1 MRRKRLIPVRQE
13 ITSKESPNNFK
24 RCLRWVGWLGVC
36 ALLISTS
43 FIASLYL
50 YLNPKLPEAES
61 YRNYRLERPMRVL
74 SNDGAL
80 ISEFGTRRLIP
91 TGLEDVPQQYI
102 DAVIATEDKRFYSHH
117 GIDWISLANDTIDFF
132 VNPSVLR
139 GASTITMQLPRNVAD
154 LSREQ
159 TIVRKAKEMLLAIK
173 IEQELTK
180 EEILE
185 LYINVIPF
193 GKHSYGLKAAAYTY
207 YDRPPDQLN
216 LAQLAM
222 LAGIPKRPEACNP
235 INGPICSLERRN
247 LVLRRMRSEDL
258 ITQTEYAEAIAEPI
272 TARVYR
278 RELDLNA
285 PYPSERVRRE
295 LVSRYGNQIY
305 SGFVVETTI
314 DSRHQAAAQDA
325 LRKELESYDK
335 RYGYR
340 GPEGEL
346 VGESSEFVDMLVD
359 YSNVEDLLVGAVS
372 KVDAQAIKVI
382 LKDGEEINIDWE
394 GLRWARAYLG
404 LDAVG
409 RRPRSADEIVAVGD
423 VVRVKQN
430 EQGVWQL
437 SQVPKVTGA
446 LVAIRPD
453 TGAITAMVGGYS
465 FFGNQFN
472 RAEQAKRQPGSGIKP
487 FIYSAALHTGEITPA
502 TIFNDAPLVF
512 PDEGL
517 ETFYRPR
524 NEGGTFRGPTRLREA
539 LYRSINLVS
548 MRVFMSVG
556 ADSVIEYLQRFGF
569 REEQLPKSTQ
579 LALGGGTLTVTP
591 LEMATAYSVFA
602 NGGYEIEPHLV
613 TRVFD
618 FNNTIIFEPEYPEV
632 CVACE
637 IKSTESEGVDE
648 PDSDEFAL
656 ERSVESVSDLEEN
669 LAQPLVHETELDP
682 EPDVRTAKLNA
693 KRVIEERNAFLM
705 NSMLR
710 DVVNRGTGRR
720 ALQLNRSDLA
730 GKTGTTD
737 EATDT
742 WFNGFHP
749 SLATSVW
756 VGFDSVESLGQLE
769 FGSTRPLSIWI
780 DFMRTAL
787 HETPNTPLTQPE
799 NVVRVRIDP
808 ETSKQARGD
817 LDDAIWEYFRVEN
830 SPVQKTLST
839 RPSTNE
845 AIKPEDIF

>member
-1 MRRKRLIPVRQE
+1 M
-13 ITSKESPNNFK
+13 
-24 RCLRWVGWLGVC
+24 
-36 ALLISTS
+36 S
-43 FIASLYL
+43 FIASVYL
-50 YLNPKLPEAES
+50 YLNPKLPDAES
-61 YRNYRLERPMRVL
+61 YRDYRLERPMRVL
-74 SNDGAL
+74 SSDGAL

-91 TGLEDVPQQYI
+91 VNLAEVPQQYI

-117 GIDWISLANDTIDFF
+117 GIDWISLANDTIEFF

-180 EEILE
+180 DEILE

-193 GKHSYGLKAAAYTY
+193 GKYSYGLKAASYTY
-207 YDRPPDQLN
+207 YDQPPEQLN

-235 INGPICSLERRN
+235 INGPACSLTRRN
-247 LVLRRMRSEDL
+247 LVLRRMKSEDL
-258 ITQTEYAEAIAEPI
+258 ITQTEYAEAIAAPI

-285 PYPSERVRRE
+285 PYPSEHVRRE

-314 DSRHQAAAQDA
+314 DSKHQAAAQNA
-325 LRKELESYDK
+325 LRNELENYDR
-335 RYGYR
+335 RYGFR
-340 GPEGEL
+340 GPEGQL
-346 VGESSEFVDMLVD
+346 VGETFEYIDLLEE
-359 YSNVEDLLVGAVS
+359 YSNVEELLVGAVT
-372 KVDAQAIKVI
+372 KVDEQAIKVV
-382 LKDGEEINIDWE
+382 LKDGNEIDVDWQ

-409 RRPRSADEIVAVGD
+409 RRPRTAEEIVDVGD
-423 VVRVKQN
+423 VVRVNQTDN
-430 EQGVWQL
+430 GNWQL
-437 SQVPKVTGA
+437 AQVPKVTGA
-446 LVAIRPD
+446 LVAIEPN

-472 RAEQAKRQPGSGIKP
+472 RAEQARRQPGSGIKP
-487 FIYSAALHTGEITPA
+487 FIYSAALDTGEITPA

-524 NEGGTFRGPTRLREA
+524 NEGGTFQGPTRLREA

-556 ADSVIEYLQRFGF
+556 AENVIDYLQRFGF
-569 REEQLPKSTQ
+569 SEEQLPNSTQ
-579 LALGGGTLTVTP
+579 LAIGGGTMTVTP
-591 LEMATAYSVFA
+591 LQMATAYSIFA
-602 NGGYEIEPHLV
+602 NGGYAIEPHLIK
-613 TRVFD
+613 RVFNFD
-618 FNNTIIFEPEYPEV
+618 DEVIFKPQYAKV
-632 CVACE
+632 CRTCE
-637 IKSTESEGVDE
+637 EMSSTTETPVEEGDTE
-648 PDSDEFAL
+648 QPLGATT
-656 ERSVESVSDLEEN
+656 LEEAPTPVVEDTEPTPQE
-669 LAQPLVHETELDP
+669 LQPGQDTDFPSPDLIAQ
-682 EPDVRTAKLNA
+682 
-693 KRVIEERNAFLM
+693 RVVEERNVFLM

-749 SLATSVW
+749 SLVASVW
-756 VGFDSVESLGQLE
+756 VGFDSGESLGQLE
-769 FGSTRPLSIWI
+769 FGSTRPLPIWI
-780 DFMRTAL
+780 EFMRVAL
-787 HETPNTPLTQPE
+787 SETPHESLTQPE

-808 ETSKQARGD
+808 ETGKHVRGD
-817 LDDAIWEYFRVEN
+817 VANAIWEYFRTEN
-830 SPVQKTLST
+830 SPVQKTLSN
-839 RPSTNE
+839 RIGTNE

>member
-1 MRRKRLIPVRQE
+1 
-13 ITSKESPNNFK
+13 
-24 RCLRWVGWLGVC
+24 
-36 ALLISTS
+36 
-43 FIASLYL
+43 
-50 YLNPKLPEAES
+50 
-61 YRNYRLERPMRVL
+61 MRVL
-74 SNDGAL
+74 SSDGAL
-80 ISEFGTRRLIP
+80 ISEYGTRRLIP
-91 TGLEDVPQQYI
+91 VNLEAVPQQYI

-117 GIDWISLANDTIDFF
+117 GIDWISLANDTIEFF
-132 VNPSVLR
+132 VNPEVKR

-159 TIVRKAKEMLLAIK
+159 TIIRKAKEMLLAIK

-180 EEILE
+180 DEILE

-193 GKHSYGLKAAAYTY
+193 GKYSYGLKAASYTY
-207 YDRPPDQLN
+207 YDQPPELLN

-235 INGPICSLERRN
+235 INGPACSLARRN

-258 ITQTEYAEAIAEPI
+258 ITQTEYAEAIAAPI

-285 PYPSERVRRE
+285 PYPSEHVRRE
-295 LVSRYGNQIY
+295 LVTRYGNQIY

-314 DSRHQAAAQDA
+314 DSKHQAAAQNA
-325 LRKELESYDK
+325 LRNELENYDR
-335 RYGYR
+335 RYGFR
-340 GPEGEL
+340 GPEGQL
-346 VGESSEFVDMLVD
+346 VGESFEFNDQLEE
-359 YSNVEDLLVGAVS
+359 YSNVEDLLVGAVT
-372 KVDAQAIKVI
+372 KVDEQAIEVV
-382 LKDGEEINIDWE
+382 LKDGNEIDVDWQ

-409 RRPRSADEIVAVGD
+409 RRPRTANEIVEVGD
-423 VVRVKQN
+423 VVRVNQN
-430 EQGVWQL
+430 EEGNWQL
-437 SQVPKVTGA
+437 AQVPKVTGA
-446 LVAIRPD
+446 LVAIAPD

-472 RAEQAKRQPGSGIKP
+472 RAEQARRQPGSGIKP
-487 FIYSAALHTGEITPA
+487 FIYSAALNTGEITPA

-524 NEGGTFRGPTRLREA
+524 NEGGTFQGPTRLREA

-556 ADSVIEYLQRFGF
+556 ADNVIDYLQRFGF
-569 REEQLPKSTQ
+569 SEEQLPNSTQ
-579 LALGGGTLTVTP
+579 LAIGGGTMTVTP
-591 LEMATAYSVFA
+591 LQMATAYSIFA
-602 NGGYEIEPHLV
+602 NGGYAIEPHLIK
-613 TRVFD
+613 RVINFD
-618 FNNTIIFEPEYPEV
+618 DEVIFEPQYPKV
-632 CVACE
+632 CRTCE
-637 IKSTESEGVDE
+637 ESSPTLKTPVPEGDTEQPSGDTTQEEATNQVVDDTE
-648 PDSDEFAL
+648 PIPHETQPEQNLDSPT
-656 ERSVESVSDLEEN
+656 SDLI
-669 LAQPLVHETELDP
+669 AQ
-682 EPDVRTAKLNA
+682 
-693 KRVIEERNAFLM
+693 RVVEERNVFLM

-720 ALQLNRSDLA
+720 ALQLNRPDLA

-749 SLATSVW
+749 SLVASVW
-756 VGFDSVESLGQLE
+756 VGFDSGESLGQLE
-769 FGSTRPLSIWI
+769 FGSTRPLPIWI
-780 DFMRTAL
+780 EFMRVAL
-787 HETPNTPLTQPE
+787 NEIPHESLTQPE

-808 ETSKQARGD
+808 ETGKHVRGD
-817 LDDAIWEYFRVEN
+817 VTNAIWEYFRTEN
-830 SPVQKTLST
+830 SPVQETLSN
-839 RPSTNE
+839 RIGTNE

>member
-1 MRRKRLIPVRQE
+1 MRLEETPKPSRSKVKRI
-13 ITSKESPNNFK
+13 
-24 RCLRWVGWLGVC
+24 LRWLGWLSACGLLAC
-36 ALLISTS
+36 AS
-43 FIASLYL
+43 FIASIYL
-50 YLNPKLPEAES
+50 YLNPKLPDAES
-61 YRNYRLERPMRVL
+61 YRDYRLERPMRVL
-74 SNDGAL
+74 SSDGAL

-91 TGLEDVPQQYI
+91 VSLAEVPQQYI

-117 GIDWISLANDTIDFF
+117 GIDWISLANDTIAFF

-180 EEILE
+180 NEILE

-193 GKHSYGLKAAAYTY
+193 GKYSYGLKAASYTY
-207 YDRPPDQLN
+207 YDQPPEELN

-235 INGPICSLERRN
+235 INGPTCSLTRRN
-247 LVLRRMRSEDL
+247 LVLRRMKSEDL
-258 ITQTEYAEAIAEPI
+258 ITQTEYAEAIAAPI

-285 PYPSERVRRE
+285 PYPSERVRHE

-314 DSRHQAAAQDA
+314 DSQHQSAAQEA
-325 LRKELESYDK
+325 LRNELETYDR
-335 RYGYR
+335 RYGFR
-340 GPEGEL
+340 GAEGQL
-346 VGESSEFVDMLVD
+346 VGEPHEFLDQLEE
-359 YSNVEDLLVGAVS
+359 YSNVEDLLVGAVT
-372 KVDAQAIKVI
+372 KVDEQAISVV
-382 LKDGEEINIDWE
+382 LKDGDEIEVDWQ

-409 RRPRSADEIVAVGD
+409 RRPRTANEIVEVGE
-423 VVRVKQN
+423 VVRVDLN
-430 EQGVWQL
+430 EEGNWRL
-437 SQVPKVTGA
+437 AQVPKVTGA
-446 LVAIRPD
+446 LVAIRPE

-472 RAEQAKRQPGSGIKP
+472 RAEQARRQPGSGIKP
-487 FIYSAALHTGEITPA
+487 FIYSAALDTGKITPA

-524 NEGGTFRGPTRLREA
+524 NEGGTFQGPTRLREA

-556 ADSVIEYLQRFGF
+556 SENVIEYLKRFGF
-569 REEQLPKSTQ
+569 SEEQLPNSTQ
-579 LALGGGTLTVTP
+579 LAIGGGTMTVTP
-591 LEMATAYSVFA
+591 LQMASAYSILA
-602 NGGYEIEPHLV
+602 NGGYAIEPHLIK
-613 TRVFD
+613 RVFNFED
-618 FNNTIIFEPEYPEV
+618 EVIFEPQYPKV
-632 CVACE
+632 CKTCDDLS
-637 IKSTESEGVDE
+637 STAETLAEEEHGEQTSGILTEEDATEAVFNSAE
-648 PDSDEFAL
+648 PPPQEPKPKPDFDSPPP
-656 ERSVESVSDLEEN
+656 DLI
-669 LAQPLVHETELDP
+669 A
-682 EPDVRTAKLNA
+682 R
-693 KRVIEERNAFLM
+693 RVVEERNVFLM

-749 SLATSVW
+749 SLVASVW
-756 VGFDSVESLGQLE
+756 VGFDSGESLGKLE
-769 FGSTRPLSIWI
+769 FGSTRPLPIWI
-780 DFMRTAL
+780 EFMRVAL
-787 HETPNTPLTQPE
+787 SETPHETLTQPE

-808 ETSKQARGD
+808 ETGKHVRGD
-817 LDDAIWEYFRVEN
+817 VGNSIWEYFRAEN
-830 SPVQKTLST
+830 SPVQKSLSNRIGT
-839 RPSTNE
+839 TE

>member
-1 MRRKRLIPVRQE
+1 
-13 ITSKESPNNFK
+13 
-24 RCLRWVGWLGVC
+24 
-36 ALLISTS
+36 
-43 FIASLYL
+43 
-50 YLNPKLPEAES
+50 
-61 YRNYRLERPMRVL
+61 MRVL
-74 SNDGAL
+74 SSDGAL
-80 ISEFGTRRLIP
+80 ISEYGTRRLIP
-91 TGLEDVPQQYI
+91 VNLAAVPQQYI

-117 GIDWISLANDTIDFF
+117 GIDWISLANDTIEFF
-132 VNPSVLR
+132 VNPEVKR

-159 TIVRKAKEMLLAIK
+159 TIIRKAKEMLLAIK

-180 EEILE
+180 DEILE

-193 GKHSYGLKAAAYTY
+193 GKYSYGLKAASYTY
-207 YDRPPDQLN
+207 YDQPPELLN

-235 INGPICSLERRN
+235 INGPACSLARRN

-258 ITQTEYAEAIAEPI
+258 ITQTEYAEAIAAPI

-285 PYPSERVRRE
+285 PYPSEHVRRE
-295 LVSRYGNQIY
+295 LVTRYGNQIY

-314 DSRHQAAAQDA
+314 DSKHQAAAQNA
-325 LRKELESYDK
+325 LRNELESYDR
-335 RYGYR
+335 RYGFR
-340 GPEGEL
+340 GPEGQL
-346 VGESSEFVDMLVD
+346 VGETFEFNDQLEE
-359 YSNVEDLLVGAVS
+359 YSNVEDLLVGAVT
-372 KVDAQAIKVI
+372 KVDEQAISVV
-382 LKDGEEINIDWE
+382 LKDGYEIDIDWQ

-409 RRPRSADEIVAVGD
+409 RRPRTANEIVEVGD
-423 VVRVKQN
+423 VVRVNQN
-430 EQGVWQL
+430 EEGNWQL
-437 SQVPKVTGA
+437 AQVPKVTGA
-446 LVAIRPD
+446 LVAIAPD

-472 RAEQAKRQPGSGIKP
+472 RAEQARRQPGSGIKP
-487 FIYSAALHTGEITPA
+487 FIYSAALDTGKITPA

-524 NEGGTFRGPTRLREA
+524 NEGGTFQGPTRLREA

-556 ADSVIEYLQRFGF
+556 ADNVIDYLQRFGF
-569 REEQLPKSTQ
+569 SEEQLPNSTQ
-579 LALGGGTLTVTP
+579 LAIGGGTMSVTP
-591 LEMATAYSVFA
+591 LQMATAYSIFA
-602 NGGYEIEPHLV
+602 NGGYAIEPHLIK
-613 TRVFD
+613 RVYNFD
-618 FNNTIIFEPEYPEV
+618 DEVIFEPQYAKVCRTCEVPSPTTEAPVEEGQTEQPSRSTTEEEEINPVADDVDPIHQESQPEQ
-632 CVACE
+632 
-637 IKSTESEGVDE
+637 DL
-648 PDSDEFAL
+648 DSP
-656 ERSVESVSDLEEN
+656 SSDLI
-669 LAQPLVHETELDP
+669 AQ
-682 EPDVRTAKLNA
+682 
-693 KRVIEERNAFLM
+693 RVVEERNVFLM

-749 SLATSVW
+749 SLVASVW
-756 VGFDSVESLGQLE
+756 VGFDSGESLGQLE
-769 FGSTRPLSIWI
+769 FGSTRPLPIWI
-780 DFMRTAL
+780 EFMRVAL
-787 HETPNTPLTQPE
+787 NETPHESLTQPE

-808 ETSKQARGD
+808 ETGKHVRGD
-817 LDDAIWEYFRVEN
+817 VANAIWEYFRTEN
-830 SPVQKTLST
+830 SPVQKTLSNRT
-839 RPSTNE
+839 GTNE

>member
-1 MRRKRLIPVRQE
+1 MRQDETPQPIR
-13 ITSKESPNNFK
+13 SKVK
-24 RCLRWVGWLGVC
+24 RCLRWLGWLAACG
-36 ALLISTS
+36 LLASTS
-43 FIASLYL
+43 FIASIYL
-50 YLNPKLPEAES
+50 YLNPKLPDAES
-61 YRNYRLERPMRVL
+61 YRDYRLERPMRVL
-74 SNDGAL
+74 SSDGSL

-91 TGLEDVPQQYI
+91 VNLEEVPQQYI

-117 GIDWISLANDTIDFF
+117 GIDWISLANDAVGFF
-132 VNPSVLR
+132 VDPSVLR

-159 TIVRKAKEMLLAIK
+159 TIIRKAKEMLLAIK

-180 EEILE
+180 DEILE

-193 GKHSYGLKAAAYTY
+193 GKYSYGLKAASHTY
-207 YDRPPDQLN
+207 YDQPPEQLN

-235 INGPICSLERRN
+235 INGPTCSLSRRN
-247 LVLRRMRSEDL
+247 LVLRRMKSEDL
-258 ITQTEYAEAIAEPI
+258 ITQTEYAEAIAAPI

-285 PYPSERVRRE
+285 PYPSEHVRQE
-295 LVSRYGNQIY
+295 LVTRYGNQIY

-314 DSRHQAAAQDA
+314 DSKHQAAAQNA
-325 LRKELESYDK
+325 LRNELENYDR
-335 RYGYR
+335 RYGFR
-340 GPEGEL
+340 GPEGQL
-346 VGESSEFVDMLVD
+346 VGETGEFIDLLEE
-359 YSNVEDLLVGAVS
+359 YSNVEDLLVGAVT
-372 KVDAQAIKVI
+372 KVDEQAINVV
-382 LKDGEEINIDWE
+382 LKDGNEIEVDWQ

-409 RRPRSADEIVAVGD
+409 RRPRTAGEIVEIGD
-423 VVRVKQN
+423 VVRVSQN
-430 EQGVWQL
+430 DEGYWQL
-437 SQVPKVTGA
+437 AQVPKVTGA
-446 LVAIRPD
+446 VVAVEPN

-472 RAEQAKRQPGSGIKP
+472 RAEQARRQPGSGIKP
-487 FIYSAALHTGEITPA
+487 FIYSAALNTGEITPA

-524 NEGGTFRGPTRLREA
+524 NEGGTFQGPTRLREA

-556 ADSVIEYLQRFGF
+556 ADNVIDYLQRFGF
-569 REEQLPKSTQ
+569 SEEQLPNSTQ
-579 LALGGGTLTVTP
+579 LAIGGGTMNVTP
-591 LEMATAYSVFA
+591 LQMATAYSIFA
-602 NGGYEIEPHLV
+602 NGGYAIEPHLIK
-613 TRVFD
+613 RVFNFHD
-618 FNNTIIFEPEYPEV
+618 EVIFEPQYPKVCRTCEV
-632 CVACE
+632 LS
-637 IKSTESEGVDE
+637 STTEAPVEEGHTQQPAGTTTQEETTNPVVDGTE
-648 PDSDEFAL
+648 PIPQEPQP
-656 ERSVESVSDLEEN
+656 EQDLASSS
-669 LAQPLVHETELDP
+669 LDLIAQ
-682 EPDVRTAKLNA
+682 
-693 KRVIEERNAFLM
+693 RVVEERNVFLM

-749 SLATSVW
+749 SLVASVW
-756 VGFDSVESLGQLE
+756 VGFDSGESLGQLE
-769 FGSTRPLSIWI
+769 FGSTRPLPIWI
-780 DFMRTAL
+780 EFMRVAL
-787 HETPNTPLTQPE
+787 DETPHESLTQPE

-808 ETSKQARGD
+808 ETGKHVRGD
-817 LDDAIWEYFRVEN
+817 VTNAIWEYFRTEN
-830 SPVQKTLST
+830 SPVQKTLSNRVGT
-839 RPSTNE
+839 KE